1 MSKVEVK
8 FEFDTIV
15 DSQNFYQGIYLLEVA
30 EINIVEF
37 QDSLYRRLKRKKN
50 SKDSKEIQLLKE
62 ILDEYNNLF
71 FEFVVPIRDS
81 ADVKQEKIKEKS
93 A

>member
-30 EINIVEF
+30 EINIGEF

-62 ILDEYNNLF
+62 IIDEYNSLF
-71 FEFVVPIRDS
+71 WEFVPPINDS
-81 ADVKQEKIKEKS
+81 ADVEQEKIKEKS